1 MASANAGSVRS
12 CTVFIGNIPYDA
24 SEDDLKGIF
33 GRVGSV
39 ESLRLVYDRDTK
51 QPKGYGFCDYSDP
64 DTAMS
69 AVRNLNDAE
78 FNGRKLRIDL
88 ADNALRGREIPSS
101 KLSAPSLPSAL
112 PIADVQARPALPH
125 VGPVPT
131 TATKVPLPHPT
142 SSTIRPL
149 GPSSG
154 AVSSGA
160 QASDTHTDVFGNTTS
175 ATSPEAVISAATA
188 CTEIAETIA
197 AMPQAQLQLCL
208 GAMKELAVAC
218 PEEARALLQE
228 NPQLCYALLHA
239 QFMLGM
245 NVEPSEPAN
254 EAEMQRLR
262 AEAARRPTIIPLVP
276 AGNVGTPGTG
286 VVVPPNLPGILGSR
300 PLFPSLT
307 PMRAASP
314 TILPGVTASVLQAP
328 QAAGL
333 QSPLATRQF
342 PSIAVPPVRPAVV
355 PGLLA
360 KPSATPRPTSLG

>member
-1 MASANAGSVRS
+1 MASASANGVRS

-24 SEDDLKGIF
+24 SEEDLKGIF

-88 ADNALRGREIPSS
+88 ADNALRGREIPLS

-112 PIADVQARPALPH
+112 PITDVQARPALPP

-131 TATKVPLPHPT
+131 SVTAVPLPHPT
-142 SSTIRPL
+142 PTSGTIRPL
-149 GPSSG
+149 GPPSG
-154 AVSSGA
+154 AVSSA
-160 QASDTHTDVFGNTTS
+160 VPASDTHADVFGNTTS

-197 AMPQAQLQLCL
+197 AMPQSQLQLCL

-218 PEEARALLQE
+218 PEEARALLQD

-245 NVEPSEPAN
+245 NLEPSEPAN

-286 VVVPPNLPGILGSR
+286 VVVPPNLPGVLGSR

-307 PMRAASP
+307 PVRSTNP
-314 TILPGVTASVLQAP
+314 SILPGVSASVLQAT
-328 QAAGL
+328 GL

-342 PSIAVPPVRPAVV
+342 PSIAVPPVQRPAVV
-355 PGLLA
+355 PGLIP

>member
-1 MASANAGSVRS
+1 MASAGANGVRS

-24 SEDDLKGIF
+24 SEEDLKGIF

-51 QPKGYGFCDYSDP
+51 QPKGYGFCDYADP

-78 FNGRKLRIDL
+78 FSGRKLRIDL

-101 KLSAPSLPSAL
+101 KISAPSLPSAL
-112 PIADVQARPALPH
+112 PITDVQARPALPP
-125 VGPVPT
+125 VGPVPSA
-131 TATKVPLPHPT
+131 TATVSLPHPT
-142 SSTIRPL
+142 SCPIRPPVPTT
-149 GPSSG
+149 GAISSG
-154 AVSSGA
+154 APA
-160 QASDTHTDVFGNTTS
+160 CDMETDVFGNVTS
-175 ATSPEAVISAATA
+175 ATTPEAVISAATA
-188 CTEIAETIA
+188 YTEIAETIA
-197 AMPQAQLQLCL
+197 AMPQSQLQLCL
-208 GAMKELAVAC
+208 GTMKELAVAC
-218 PEEARALLQE
+218 PEEARVLLQD

-245 NVEPSEPAN
+245 NLEPSAPAN

-286 VVVPPNLPGILGSR
+286 VVVPPNVPGILGSR
-300 PLFPSLT
+300 PLFPSVT
-307 PMRAASP
+307 PARAGM
-314 TILPGVTASVLQAP
+314 PGMSASVL

-355 PGLLA
+355 PGLIA

>member
-1 MASANAGSVRS
+1 MASANASGVRS

-24 SEDDLKGIF
+24 SEEDLKGIF

-88 ADNALRGREIPSS
+88 ADNALRGREMP
-101 KLSAPSLPSAL
+101 LSTLRLNAPSLPSAL
-112 PIADVQARPALPH
+112 PITDVQARPALPP
-125 VGPVPT
+125 VGPAPT
-131 TATKVPLPHPT
+131 AATAVPLPHPI
-142 SSTIRPL
+142 SSKIRPL
-149 GPSSG
+149 GPPSG
-154 AVSSGA
+154 AVSSGVP
-160 QASDTHTDVFGNTTS
+160 ASDTHTDVFGNATS

-218 PEEARALLQE
+218 PEEARALLQD

-245 NVEPSEPAN
+245 NLEPSEPAN

-262 AEAARRPTIIPLVP
+262 AEAAKRPTIIPLVP

-307 PMRAASP
+307 PVRATNP
-314 TILPGVTASVLQAP
+314 TIMPGVTPSVVQAT
-328 QAAGL
+328 GL
-333 QSPLATRQF
+333 KSPLATRQF
-342 PSIAVPPVRPAVV
+342 PSIAVSPVRPAVV
-355 PGLLA
+355 PGLIP